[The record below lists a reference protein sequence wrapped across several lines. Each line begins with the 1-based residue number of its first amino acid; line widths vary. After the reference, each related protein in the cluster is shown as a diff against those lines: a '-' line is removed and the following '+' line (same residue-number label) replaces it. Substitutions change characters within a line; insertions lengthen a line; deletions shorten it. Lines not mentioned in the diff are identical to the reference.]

1 MVNKI
6 VSTGCGNC
14 LQLMV
19 GKPMPKVLPGCGQ
32 RIVELIIRIVHPVH
46 PMHGLQAAFVESG
59 IVRHKWQAI
68 NQGRH
73 LRPPGSLSLRTSNS
87 GFSPYIIAS
96 VIA

>member
-1 MVNKI
+1 
-6 VSTGCGNC
+6 
-14 LQLMV
+14 
-19 GKPMPKVLPGCGQ
+19 
-32 RIVELIIRIVHPVH
+32 
-46 PMHGLQAAFVESG
+46 MHGLQAAFVESG
-59 IVRHKWQAI
+59 IVRHKWQVI